1 MPPQQ
6 KGGSPQMPEEPTST
20 GSKSSPP
27 NKRGTPAKR
36 GATER
41 DVEGTAGGP
50 ANTTTRRPTQL
61 EKGSRLLEQQEA
73 LQVVGREEGGEVE
86 GINSFSEGTVA
97 DSLFNQAFC
106 TLMTIGTLSGGSH
119 VQAAVDA
126 LIDNP
131 LGACELWGA
140 CKVRWHE
147 KLGIPAKPVATI
159 LGNKLLVLPGE
170 TGEEA
175 QAHPEPSTGSR
186 AGEPLLTTAGGAK
199 AKAVQKIAE
208 GEEPPTVK
216 EEVDWDNR
224 EAEAVVTPP
233 YLGDNEDSDKP
244 WQDLEDHKG
253 DHAPVTPDLLLDVD
267 EDTEGGT
274 TTNVVEENLRDQWPS
289 QAAFATIFQNTTMA
303 ELRREWGMPESSSTP
318 RRSPRSPSRDGEAKA
333 AGDGGGQALDQDEL
347 VTQVMEELRA
357 QGSAAKSSGG
367 SKPEDVEEEVDIE
380 IDTNTR
386 IRPARLPNRASGAIL
401 WAQSEAENGRGEET
415 YPQSWGTHREAP
427 AREDRRKC
435 SGDFDRQDPQGL
447 KPMETLSAKM
457 KRIAVFMDREGDGAP
472 SAGGQKKRRHE
483 NVLVLCLSSASSSAA
498 WVWNDE
504 DLQDSNALHSGGL
517 GELENLRNG
526 LMLLFHLRLGHVDK
540 GRRCHSILWLCPGS
554 APRVDAGALRSLTK
568 VQQLQE
574 DPIVADRMDTGHAG
588 SPGSAVLLFVH
599 TELKIPFSC
608 GGHEV
613 IDSVE
618 KALDSRWRSCLKRLK
633 LLQDNK

>member
-1 MPPQQ
+1 M
-6 KGGSPQMPEEPTST
+6 
-20 GSKSSPP
+20 
-27 NKRGTPAKR
+27 
-36 GATER
+36 
-41 DVEGTAGGP
+41 
-50 ANTTTRRPTQL
+50 
-61 EKGSRLLEQQEA
+61 
-73 LQVVGREEGGEVE
+73 
-86 GINSFSEGTVA
+86 A

-472 SAGGQKKRRHE
+472 SAGGQKKRRHVRE
-483 NVLVLCLSSASSSAA
+483 GQTERPPLRRRRHLSS
-498 WVWNDE
+498 N
-504 DLQDSNALHSGGL
+504 
-517 GELENLRNG
+517 
-526 LMLLFHLRLGHVDK
+526 
-540 GRRCHSILWLCPGS
+540 
-554 APRVDAGALRSLTK
+554 
-568 VQQLQE
+568 
-574 DPIVADRMDTGHAG
+574 
-588 SPGSAVLLFVH
+588 
-599 TELKIPFSC
+599 
-608 GGHEV
+608 
-613 IDSVE
+613 
-618 KALDSRWRSCLKRLK
+618 
-633 LLQDNK
+633 